1 MKKLVST
8 LFALLALLSVTG
20 CTAVRFEESSTSSSS
35 VVKQS
40 EQTVQLIVQSADGQ
54 PKEQTVTFEEGD
66 SVLEILDA
74 AYDIEET
81 NGFITAID
89 GLKQDESK
97 KTYWMYK
104 VNGEVADKA
113 AGELEPKP
121 GDKIEF
127 YQETF

>member
-20 CTAVRFEESSTSSSS
+20 CAAVRFEESSASSSS

-104 VNGEVADKA
+104 VNGEVADKG
-113 AGELEPKP
+113 AGELEPKA

-127 YQETF
+127 YQEKF

>member
-1 MKKLVST
+1 MKKLVT
-8 LFALLALLSVTG
+8 NLFALLALLILTACGQTKTADNSASSDNSSASGLTVELVVTKPDG
-20 CTAVRFEESSTSSSS
+20 STT
-35 VVKQS
+35 
-40 EQTVQLIVQSADGQ
+40 E
-54 PKEQTVTFEEGD
+54 TVTFEEGD

-97 KTYWMYK
+97 NIYWMYK
-104 VNGEVADKA
+104 VNGEMADKG
-113 AGELEPKP
+113 AGELEPKA

-127 YQETF
+127 YQEKF

>member
-1 MKKLVST
+1 MKKLLT
-8 LFALLALLSVTG
+8 NLFALAALLIL
-20 CTAVRFEESSTSSSS
+20 TACGQAKTAESAASSASSSAS
-35 VVKQS
+35 GPTVELVVTKPDGSKS
-40 EQTVQLIVQSADGQ
+40 E
-54 PKEQTVTFEEGD
+54 TVTFEEGD

>member
-1 MKKLVST
+1 MKKLVSN
-8 LFALLALLSVTG
+8 LFALVALLIL
-20 CTAVRFEESSTSSSS
+20 TACGQAKTTETPASSSAS
-35 VVKQS
+35 GPTLELVVTKPEGSKS
-40 EQTVQLIVQSADGQ
+40 ETVA
-54 PKEQTVTFEEGD
+54 FEEGD

-97 KTYWMYK
+97 NIYWMYK
-104 VNGEVADKA
+104 VNGEMADKGA
-113 AGELEPKP
+113 AELEPKA

>member
-1 MKKLVST
+1 MKKFVSN
-8 LFALLALLSVTG
+8 LFALAALLIL
-20 CTAVRFEESSTSSSS
+20 TACGQAKTADNAASSASSSAS
-35 VVKQS
+35 GPTVELVVTKPDGSKS
-40 EQTVQLIVQSADGQ
+40 E
-54 PKEQTVTFEEGD
+54 TVTFEEGD

-104 VNGEVADKA
+104 VNGEVADKG
-113 AGELEPKP
+113 AGELEPKA

>member
-1 MKKLVST
+1 MKKLVAN
-8 LFALLALLSVTG
+8 LFALLALLIL
-20 CTAVRFEESSTSSSS
+20 TACGQTKTADSSTSSSAS
-35 VVKQS
+35 QPTVELVVTKPEGSKS
-40 EQTVQLIVQSADGQ
+40 E
-54 PKEQTVTFEEGD
+54 TVTFEEGD

-97 KTYWMYK
+97 NIYWMYK
-104 VNGEVADKA
+104 VNGEMADKG
-113 AGELEPKP
+113 AGELEPKA

-127 YQETF
+127 YQEKF